1 MKKKIIIYIAVI
13 ILLNVVGVL
22 VHQFLLGDNTNT
34 VLSIPK
40 TYIIN
45 AMATIIIST
54 VVYLLKDDFENT
66 IGFIF
71 FGMSVLKMIFFFILI
86 NPANAKGSVDQAD
99 AIIFF
104 VPYLLNMILELVLI
118 VNHLK
123 VKDLVNTLKKDA

>member
-45 AMATIIIST
+45 AIATIIIST

-86 NPANAKGSVDQAD
+86 NPANAKGGVDQAD

>member
-1 MKKKIIIYIAVI
+1 MKKKIIIYIVVI

-22 VHQFLLGDNTNT
+22 VHQFLLGANTNT

-86 NPANAKGSVDQAD
+86 NPANAKGGVDQAD